1 MLATI
6 EGVTYLVDRGTKE
19 YKELEDVI
27 ISRRLGFHWVHPS
40 FKPKDL
46 KFYTNRKG

>member
-6 EGVTYLVDRGTKE
+6 DGVTYLVDRGTKE
-19 YKELEDVI
+19 HKELEDVI

-46 KFYTNRKG
+46 IFYTNRKG

>member
-1 MLATI
+1 MLAI
-6 EGVTYLVDRGTKE
+6 IDGVTYLVDRGTKE

>member
-1 MLATI
+1 MLVTI
-6 EGVTYLVDRGTKE
+6 DGITYLVDRGTKE

>member
-1 MLATI
+1 MLASI
-6 EGVTYLVDRGTKE
+6 DGVTYLVDRGTKE